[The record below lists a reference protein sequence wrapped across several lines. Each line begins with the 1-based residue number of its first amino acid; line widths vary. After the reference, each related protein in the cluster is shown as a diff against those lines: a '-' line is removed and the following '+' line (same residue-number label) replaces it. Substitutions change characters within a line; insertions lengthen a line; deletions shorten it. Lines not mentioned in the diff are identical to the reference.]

1 MNWTDLFLG
10 IIAFSALLQSAFVI
24 GLAVAS
30 RRTHRRIQEMEDRL
44 APQIAASSGQ
54 VARLASVVSAASEEA
69 RLRAARLDATATRL
83 THDLGGLVD
92 AGTGR
97 VAGMAEG
104 TAERFAARVAASSEA
119 GRRPFLN
126 AVAAL
131 KALRRGL
138 AIWRGNGGG

>member
-10 IIAFSALLQSAFVI
+10 IIALGALLQSVFVV
-24 GLAVAS
+24 GLAIAS
-30 RRTHRRIQEMEDRL
+30 RRTNRRIQEMEDRL
-44 APQIAASSGQ
+44 GPQIAAGSGQ

-69 RLRAARLDATATRL
+69 RLRAQRLDATATRL
-83 THDLGGLVD
+83 SRDLGGLVD
-92 AGTGR
+92 AGAGR
-97 VAGMAEG
+97 VAGMAEE
-104 TAERFAARVAASSEA
+104 TAERLAARVAASSEA

-138 AIWRGNGGG
+138 ATWRGNGGS